1 LVDGEDVQLKA
12 GQKFSFVTDTAV
24 IGDNTRVAVTYGA
37 LPDSVTVGGKI
48 MIDDGLMECVIVE
61 IKPGE
66 VVTEVHNGG
75 MLGENKGVNLPGV
88 VVQLPAITEKVRPP
102 PQISLQTATAA
113 NSNAAGRFSCLHE
126 WLISYCDTS
135 ACSHAC
141 RQIEAHRGHALASLA
156 PAEHTA

>member
-1 LVDGEDVQLKA
+1 MVDGEDVQLKA

-24 IGDNTRVAVTYGA
+24 IGDDTRVAVTYGA

-48 MIDDGLMECVIVE
+48 MIDDGLMECVIME

-102 PQISLQTATAA
+102 PQLSLQPRQTQMQQAVSFVYT
-113 NSNAAGRFSCLHE
+113 SGY
-126 WLISYCDTS
+126 SYCDTS

-141 RQIEAHRGHALASLA
+141 R
-156 PAEHTA
+156 